1 MDTKLEPMA
10 EVTSPLDSTT
20 TDSAKD
26 GPNALEAQIVDA
38 LRTVYDPEIP
48 VNIYEIGLIYNIDID
63 PSNSVNIRMTLTSPA
78 CPAAGTLPGEVEDKV
93 RKVEGVCDVKVDI
106 VWDPAWTP
114 AMMSESAKL
123 QLGML

>member
-1 MDTKLEPMA
+1 MDTKLEPIA
-10 EVTSPLDSTT
+10 EVTSPIDAKP
-20 TDSAKD
+20 DSAEND
-26 GPNALEAQIVDA
+26 PNALEAQIVDA

-63 PSNSVNIRMTLTSPA
+63 ASNSVNIRMTLTSPA

-93 RKVEGVCDVKVDI
+93 RQVEGIRDVKVDI